1 VKKNNKQKTVL
12 LMYKTKIAKQR
23 KILKS
28 SEMPKS
34 KIVHQQ
40 MKLRHKMKS
49 SKLMNVRK
57 S

>member
-12 LMYKTKIAKQR
+12 LMYKTKTAKQR
-23 KILKS
+23 KILKN
-28 SEMPKS
+28 SEMPIS

-49 SKLMNVRK
+49 SKLMNARK

>member
-1 VKKNNKQKTVL
+1 MKKNNKQKTVL
-12 LMYKTKIAKQR
+12 LINKTKTAKQR

-28 SEMPKS
+28 TEMPKS

-49 SKLMNVRK
+49 NKLTNVLK

>member
-1 VKKNNKQKTVL
+1 L
-12 LMYKTKIAKQR
+12 LINKTKIAKQR
-23 KILKS
+23 KIQKN